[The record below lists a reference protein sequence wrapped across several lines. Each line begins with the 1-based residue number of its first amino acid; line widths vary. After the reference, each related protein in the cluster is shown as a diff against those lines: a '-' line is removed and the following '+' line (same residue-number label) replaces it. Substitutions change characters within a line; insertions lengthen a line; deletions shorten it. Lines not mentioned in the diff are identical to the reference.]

1 VVISVSAAS
10 WPGLS
15 PSKTSCR
22 TCSTW
27 AGAARSMAARPAAVS
42 TANAPRASD
51 AQSCLAT
58 RPRRCIRASWCE
70 TRLCS
75 QTSASAI
82 SNTRSRPSGASLSAT
97 STS

>member
-1 VVISVSAAS
+1 MVISVSAVS
-10 WPGLS
+10 WSWLS

-27 AGAARSMAARPAAVS
+27 AGAARSMAARPAAVR
-42 TANAPRASD
+42 TANAPRASV
-51 AQSCLAT
+51 AQSSLVI

-75 QTSASAI
+75 QASASAT
-82 SNTRSRPSGASLSAT
+82 SNTRSRPSGASLSTT